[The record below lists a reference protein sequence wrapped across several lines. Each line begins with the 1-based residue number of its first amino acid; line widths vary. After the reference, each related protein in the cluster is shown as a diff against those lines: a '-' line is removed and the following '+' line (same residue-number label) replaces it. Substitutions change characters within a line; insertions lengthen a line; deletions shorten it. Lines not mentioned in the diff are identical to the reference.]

1 MKKTHTRILALL
13 LSMVMTLSLLTACG
27 GNPSTPS
34 NTDTPAS
41 PDSQGSA
48 ADPADD
54 PLLNNEE
61 TINLTVFSQTANWS
75 GAQTGWGATLLKD
88 KFNIELTIIP
98 DTNGAYQTRMES
110 KNLGDIIIWGSNGEE
125 YAAAVNQGL
134 LFDWDEEDLL
144 TTYGDYIS
152 SNLPDGIAANKA
164 INADGKVY
172 GIGNGITNQKGQHDT
187 FIYDWGIRWDLYEQ
201 LGHPEVKNLDD
212 LADVLGQMKELCP
225 TGDDGRPTYA
235 VSIWPDW
242 DGEMVMYVKGLAS
255 AYYGYD
261 GDCIGMGLYDGETGK
276 FYPSLEEN
284 GPYLN
289 ALKFLN
295 KLYQRGLVD
304 PDSMTQTYDQM
315 MPKMQKGNCLFSI
328 FDYAGSN
335 LYNTPEHMTD
345 TGDKVGSIMRPLVPT
360 EAKPIVYGLSTG
372 GNTRI
377 WSIGNN
383 SMYPEKCMQLINWLY
398 TPEGGMTT
406 WYGIKGLMWDYDEN
420 GNIYFTELGQMCAND
435 PSYDLTGVEWTSP
448 DTGKTYTLEGTFND
462 GLIQANNTTW
472 AQGAVN
478 PDSNGERYH
487 KLTWASQMGEPKN
500 DADSDWRTVTG
511 AEGTQSYMET
521 TAYKVF
527 PAAPNFSVEEKT
539 PELQLKWDQCKE
551 CIKNGSWKAMYAAS
565 DAEFSAL
572 VEEMRTSA
580 SAYGYQD
587 CIDWCQEQAAI
598 RFAAHA
604 N

>member
-1 MKKTHTRILALL
+1 MKKTYKRILCLL
-13 LSMVMTLSLLTACG
+13 LASMMVAAIFSGCG
-27 GNPSTPS
+27 SKPAASANPANSV
-34 NTDTPAS
+34 D
-41 PDSQGSA
+41 GY
-48 ADPADD
+48 D
-54 PLLNNEE
+54 PLIDNEE

-110 KNLGDIIIWGSNGEE
+110 KNLGDIVVWGSNGDE

-134 LFDWDEEDLL
+134 LFDWEEEDLL
-144 TTYGDYIS
+144 DTYGKYIAE
-152 SNLPDGIAANKA
+152 NLPDGIAANKA

-172 GIGNGITNQKGQHDT
+172 GIGNGITNQRGQHDT

-212 LADVLGQMKELCP
+212 LADVLRQMKEICP
-225 TGDDGRPTYA
+225 TGDDGKPTYA

-242 DGEMVMYVKGLAS
+242 DGE
-255 AYYGYD
+255 
-261 GDCIGMGLYDGETGK
+261 TGN

-295 KLYQRGLVD
+295 KLYQMGLVD

-315 MPKMQKGNCLFSI
+315 MPKMQNGNCLFSI

-335 LYNTPEHMTD
+335 LYNTPDHIADNKYML
-345 TGDKVGSIMRPLVPT
+345 PLVPT
-360 EAKPIVYGLSTG
+360 EANPIVYGLSTG

-383 SMYPEKCMQLINWLY
+383 SLYPEKCMQLLNWLY

-420 GNIYFTELGQMCAND
+420 GNIFFTELGQKCAND

-448 DTGKTYTLEGTFND
+448 DTGKTYTLDGTFND

-472 AQGAVN
+472 AYGAVN

-487 KLTWASQMGEPKN
+487 KLTWASQMGDPKN
-500 DADSDWRTVTG
+500 DAESDWRTVTG

-539 PELQLKWDQCKE
+539 AELQLKWDQCKE

-565 DAEFSAL
+565 DAEFASL
-572 VEEMRTSA
+572 VEQMRKDA
-580 SAYGYQD
+580 NAYGYQD
-587 CIDWCQEQAAI
+587 CVDWCQAQAAI
-598 RFAAHA
+598 RFATQEG
-604 N
+604 